1 MMRFSQFYLVQSL
14 FLIFSITLFGQSMR
28 VSYELTYRINPDV
41 KAEIIKQSYI
51 LDISSQKSVFRTEM
65 RKKSDSMVAKTGLG
79 LGYNSNIHYELY
91 FTKEINES
99 NFKKHFVFPL
109 SRDHFIITISDP
121 LQWNI
126 LPETMDIENL
136 KCQKA
141 EVEYGGRHWIAW
153 FSKDIA
159 VSEGPY
165 YFHGL
170 PGLIVQIHDDRNDF
184 IFKLTQIKK
193 ITDNPLYEMKG
204 GNEIT
209 WKQYK
214 KLQWDY
220 FNDPFASIK
229 TKGMNVVTDDGNGG
243 YKPADTRED
252 MKRIQ
257 KMLIKNNNPLELN
270 QKVEYQ

>member
-1 MMRFSQFYLVQSL
+1 M
-14 FLIFSITLFGQSMR
+14 TLFGQSMS
-28 VSYELTYRINPDV
+28 VSYELTYKSNMDV
-41 KAEIIKQSYI
+41 KTETIKQNYL

-65 RKKSDSMVAKTGLG
+65 RKKSDSMVVKTGLG

-91 FTKEINES
+91 FTKDINAS
-99 NFKKHFVFPL
+99 SFKKHFVFPL
-109 SRDHFIITISDP
+109 SRDRFVIKISDP

-126 LPETMDIENL
+126 LPETKVIENL
-136 KCQKA
+136 KCQRA

-153 FSKDIA
+153 FSKDIS

-170 PGLIVQIHDDRNDF
+170 PGLIIQIHDDRNDF

-193 ITDNPLYEMKG
+193 INDTFFYEMKG

-209 WKQYK
+209 WEQYR
-214 KLQWDY
+214 KLQADY
-220 FNDPFASIK
+220 FKDPFSSIK
-229 TKGMNVVTDDGNGG
+229 TKGMKIVTDDGNGG

-252 MKRIQ
+252 MKRTQ
-257 KMLIKNNNPLELN
+257 KMLIKNNNPIELN
-270 QKVEYQ
+270 QKIEYK